1 MFEDLKRCIE
11 DIARP
16 ILGEINADIVEL
28 KVYKQNNITVIEII
42 ADKVNGGI
50 NSDECAY
57 INREVSRN
65 LEELEIVGSGYAVN
79 VFSPGVDRP
88 LKDKRDFMRV
98 MGRDVRFF
106 LNEKLQ
112 GKLEHSGIVSEV
124 FDNEVKI
131 KVKSEELVILYETI
145 NKAVQII

>member
-1 MFEDLKRCIE
+1 
-11 DIARP
+11 
-16 ILGEINADIVEL
+16 
-28 KVYKQNNITVIEII
+28 
-42 ADKVNGGI
+42 
-50 NSDECAY
+50 
-57 INREVSRN
+57 
-65 LEELEIVGSGYAVN
+65 
-79 VFSPGVDRP
+79 
-88 LKDKRDFMRV
+88 MRV